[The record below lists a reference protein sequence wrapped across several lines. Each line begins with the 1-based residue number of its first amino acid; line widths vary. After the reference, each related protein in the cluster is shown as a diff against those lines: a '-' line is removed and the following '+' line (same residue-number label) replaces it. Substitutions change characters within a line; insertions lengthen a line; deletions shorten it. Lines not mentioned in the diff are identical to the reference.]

1 MDITRKNRALADLVD
16 ALAPGMT
23 VYNVS
28 VDDRTHR
35 KVKFF
40 TVDTDGRPVNQTPNI
55 ALALGVRRNDAGF
68 IVTTDVHMVVYELAA
83 ALFPGGFRCTG
94 EQCPSNEHTNGDRD
108 YSPHHHQSGGY
119 AFRSCDL

>member
-28 VDDRTHR
+28 YHDRTHR

-40 TVDTDGRPVNQTPNI
+40 SVATDGRPVSQTHNI
-55 ALALGVRRNDAGF
+55 ALALGARRNDEGF
-68 IVTTDVHMVVYELAA
+68 IVTNDVFTVVYALGA

-94 EQCPSNEHTNGDRD
+94 ETCPSNEHTNGDRD
-108 YSPHHHQSGGY
+108 YSPHHHQDGGY
-119 AFRSCDL
+119 AFRSYDL